1 MEKAETIICSTV
13 FKLPNHFINYPDWK
27 AELRKLHCWSPH
39 WSHIMQICFV
49 GENKD
54 MSCSSSYWCPCVRN
68 SHSIIVTLRYST
80 GPFVC
85 NQAGVI
91 FTKIEADGLI

>member
-13 FKLPNHFINYPDWK
+13 FKLPNHFINYPSWK
-27 AELRKLHCWSPH
+27 AQLRKLYC

-54 MSCSSSYWCPCVRN
+54 MSYTNR
-68 SHSIIVTLRYST
+68 VTVSLCLLVSMCEEHPVNNCLVKIFHRT
-80 GPFVC
+80 ICLQPFC
-85 NQAGVI
+85 YLNQ
-91 FTKIEADGLI
+91 D

>member
-1 MEKAETIICSTV
+1 MEKVETIICSTV

-54 MSCSSSYWCPCVRN
+54 LSYSSQELVASVSLAPDV
-68 SHSIIVTLRYST
+68 HV
-80 GPFVC
+80 
-85 NQAGVI
+85 
-91 FTKIEADGLI
+91 